1 MLKHTVFFRG
11 EPYFEQATYINKQH
25 NVVAIERAHVDA
37 LNHPKLG
44 KTYVITSEVIEKYND
59 GSFETR
65 NTFYL
70 PA

>member
-11 EPYFEQATYINKQH
+11 VPYFEQTTYINKKH